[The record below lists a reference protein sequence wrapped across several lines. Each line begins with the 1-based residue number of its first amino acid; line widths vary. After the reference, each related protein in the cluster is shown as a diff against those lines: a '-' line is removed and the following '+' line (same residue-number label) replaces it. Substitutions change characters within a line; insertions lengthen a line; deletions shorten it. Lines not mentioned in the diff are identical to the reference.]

1 MLSERQTLTTMGS
14 VGSGVAGEQEFAMK
28 SVGTRTTLP
37 RGPPLSRRGPSDRS
51 FSAERLN
58 PPPSMSECTG
68 SSDERG
74 GSSTT
79 TDRPQLAGC
88 ESTTASSNL
97 ERVPSICERLES
109 NVVSRRVAP
118 RPLGDM
124 SVDARRNVV
133 VHTGEK
139 SGDSMVTVKIRE
151 GNTAKANG
159 RTPPKVLPMS
169 GKSEQVLMSC
179 GMSFSK

>member
-1 MLSERQTLTTMGS
+1 MQSERLISTSMGS

-37 RGPPLSRRGPSDRS
+37 RGPPLSHRGPSDGS
-51 FSAERLN
+51 FSTECLN
-58 PPPSMSECTG
+58 PPPTISECTG

-79 TDRPQLAGC
+79 TDRHQLAGC
-88 ESTTASSNL
+88 ESTTASSNQ
-97 ERVPSICERLES
+97 ERVPSNCERLES
-109 NVVSRRVAP
+109 NVAGRRVAP
-118 RPLGDM
+118 RSLGVM
-124 SVDARRNVV
+124 SVDVCRNVV

-139 SGDSMVTVKIRE
+139 SSDSMATIKIRE
-151 GNTAKANG
+151 GNATKSNC

-169 GKSEQVLMSC
+169 GKSEQVLVS
-179 GMSFSK
+179 